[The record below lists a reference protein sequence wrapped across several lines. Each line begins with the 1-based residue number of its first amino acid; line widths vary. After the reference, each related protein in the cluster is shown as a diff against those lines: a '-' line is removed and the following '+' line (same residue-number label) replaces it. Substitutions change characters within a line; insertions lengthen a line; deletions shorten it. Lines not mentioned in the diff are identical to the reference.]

1 MNRVFASIVATVL
14 LQACA
19 SSQQDLSSEGQAY
32 INVGGSAL
40 QTTAYRFNLQDGTQV
55 WGVDC
60 SGPGLNF
67 SYCHQRAKYLCPK
80 GYTVTDEKS
89 SEGGSSGFIG
99 PYGGG
104 VNRSIDRSI
113 TVLCNQ

>member
-1 MNRVFASIVATVL
+1 MIRVLASIVASIL

-19 SSQQDLSSEGQAY
+19 SNQQDLSSEGQAY

-80 GYTVTDEKS
+80 GYTVKDEKS
-89 SEGGSSGFIG
+89 SEGGSSGFIS

-104 VNRSIDRSI
+104 VNQNIDRSI